1 MITKRLERL
10 VGDYMINN
18 PKAENPF
25 DYGYIFSNEEIQ
37 KLLILAKNR
46 TIEFKMVLEKKRRR
60 SGFLD

>member
-37 KLLILAKNR
+37 KLLIG
-46 TIEFKMVLEKKRRR
+46 IY
-60 SGFLD
+60 